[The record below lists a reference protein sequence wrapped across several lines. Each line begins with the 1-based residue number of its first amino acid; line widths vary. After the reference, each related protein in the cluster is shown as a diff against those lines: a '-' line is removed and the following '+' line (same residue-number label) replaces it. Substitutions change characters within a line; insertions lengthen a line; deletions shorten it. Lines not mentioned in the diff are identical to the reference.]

1 MFAAARGVDSDEE
14 GSCSAVWVEI
24 ERRENEWAASTREA
38 DPRGLGGSRGS
49 SSANASVL
57 RPGGT
62 SKCGGRE
69 GRKSSSSSRYMVGDG
84 GGVCSDASCEGWRP
98 QLQRLVPVNGVD
110 RDNSDMTGDGGLTPG
125 NVAVTGEDG
134 AVTKPSSDA
143 MLWTALFGGV
153 VGRSFPVSGLMFS
166 IVSY

>member
-14 GSCSAVWVEI
+14 GWCSTIWVEM
-24 ERRENEWAASTREA
+24 ERRENDWAASTREA
-38 DPRGLGGSRGS
+38 DSCGLGGSRGS
-49 SSANASVL
+49 SSASVL

-69 GRKSSSSSRYMVGDG
+69 GRKSSSSSRYALGDG
-84 GGVCSDASCEGWRP
+84 GGVCADASCDGQRP
-98 QLQRLVPVNGVD
+98 QMQRLVSVNGVD
-110 RDNSDMTGDGGLTPG
+110 RDSSDMTGDGGLIPG
-125 NVAVTGEDG
+125 DVAVTGEDG
-134 AVTKPSSDA
+134 AVTKLSADA
-143 MLWTALFGGV
+143 MLWTGLFGGE